1 MARYNIQTL
10 DRDDFAAIMQLEEQ
24 LFGAMGESTLGPY
37 YVRLCCEFF
46 GDSCFLAT
54 VEGRPVAYLLSF
66 VRDREVYC
74 TTLGVMPEFQGSRVT
89 HQLLRAFL
97 RRIVDRC
104 DTCWFTVNESN
115 TAARSLHA
123 ILGARELEIRP
134 DFYGPGDARIV
145 SRIDRATFDTMRSKY
160 ERLGL
165 VERRVAEVAA

>member
-1 MARYNIQTL
+1 MGRYNIRTL
-10 DRDDFAAIMQLEEQ
+10 SREDFAAIMQLEEE

-46 GDSCFLAT
+46 GDSCFLAS
-54 VEGRPVAYLLSF
+54 VDGKPVAYLLSF
-66 VRDREVYC
+66 IRDREVYC
-74 TTLGVMPEFQGSRVT
+74 TTLGVMPRFQGTRVT
-89 HQLLRAFL
+89 LELLRAFM

-104 DTCWFTVNESN
+104 DACWFTVAESN

-123 ILGARELEIRP
+123 MLGARELEVRG

-145 SRIDRATFDTMRSKY
+145 SRIDRETFNAMRPKY

-165 VERRVAEVAA
+165 VERRVAEAAA

>member
-1 MARYNIQTL
+1 MARYNIRTL
-10 DRDDFAAIMQLEEQ
+10 TRDDFAAIMQLEEE

-54 VEGRPVAYLLSF
+54 VEGKPVAYLLSF

-89 HQLLRAFL
+89 HQLLRAFM

-104 DTCWFTVNESN
+104 DSCWFTVSESN

-123 ILGARELEIRP
+123 LLGAHEIEIRP

-145 SRIDRATFDTMRSKY
+145 SRIDRATFDAMRPKY